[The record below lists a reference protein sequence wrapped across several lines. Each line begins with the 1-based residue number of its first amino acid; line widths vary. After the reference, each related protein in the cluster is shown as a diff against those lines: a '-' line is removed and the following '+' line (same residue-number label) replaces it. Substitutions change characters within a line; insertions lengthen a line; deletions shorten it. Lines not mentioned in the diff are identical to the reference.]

1 MSPDDWTTLRFEATR
16 LFTPSTPIGAAE
28 LFAGRQQQMLTLIN
42 TIGEP
47 GRHAILYGEPGV
59 GKTSMSQIIQ
69 FLIPTKRSN
78 VVFIREPAY
87 SNDSFSS
94 LWLRLFS
101 QIELTLEQEGK
112 TSRHALSEIY
122 ASGVAQG
129 DVKRA
134 LYLSFSLNDIPIIVI
149 DEYNVIKDTNV
160 PAEMAEAIKSLS
172 DDGVNV
178 TIIVVGVSDSVTD
191 LVRGHQSI
199 IRCSEEVLMPR
210 MAKNETKELLEKR
223 IAKLGMK
230 MDGNAKWKIINL
242 SNGLP
247 AFAHS
252 LGRGA
257 VLNAIDSRRMVI
269 NEQGNLCVA

>member
-42 TIGEP
+42 TIGE
-47 GRHAILYGEPGV
+47 RHAILYGEPGV